1 MTNSKSSP
9 STDSRIATDP
19 ERMTVMARTIR
30 KARVDPCAFARYLLM
45 DPAGVPNSQRVKASR
60 PLPIRVPKCPE
71 PLPIHPRPRITSNGC
86 SRAKS
91 PARDRSNP
99 HRLPAG
105 KRLTARRRPP

>member
-1 MTNSKSSP
+1 MNRPLDTAAKSP
-9 STDSRIATDP
+9 TEAALD
-19 ERMTVMARTIR
+19 RTIAMMIR
-30 KARVDPCAFARYLLM
+30 GAEGHRPVFFRATRM
-45 DPAGVPNSQRVKASR
+45 DSEAEPNSQRVKASR

-71 PLPIHPRPRITSNGC
+71 PLPIHPQPRITSNGC